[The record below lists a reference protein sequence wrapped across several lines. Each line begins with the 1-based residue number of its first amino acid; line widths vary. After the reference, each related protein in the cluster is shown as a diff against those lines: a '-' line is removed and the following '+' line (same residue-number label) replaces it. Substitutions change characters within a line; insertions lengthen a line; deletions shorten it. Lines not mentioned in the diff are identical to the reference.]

1 MITEQPNPNTQHID
15 RLSTLDMLR
24 VINDEDRRVAE
35 VVAAALPDI
44 AQAVDAIAE
53 RLERGG
59 RLIYVG
65 AGTSGRLGI
74 LDAVECPPTFGV
86 SPEQVRGVIA
96 GGEKATMH
104 AVEGAEDNRQA
115 GRDDLAVLE
124 LSAQDAV
131 VGIAASGRTP
141 YVLGALEYARQVG
154 AVTVGISCNAPAP
167 LLDAAQIGIGLPV
180 GPEVVTGSTRLKA
193 GTAQKLTLNMLS
205 TGAMIK
211 LGKVYGNL
219 MVDVQPTNEKLV
231 KRACGIIAH
240 IAGVDEDH
248 ALELLRAAGNNVKI
262 AIVMQ
267 RRGVDADEARRILDE
282 VGGHLRRVIG

>member
-96 GGEKATMH
+96 GGEKAIMH